1 MHIDARSL
9 PADHVIDGDVC
20 IVGAG
25 AAGIATTLPFVGST
39 TRVVLLEGGGFDLE
53 GDVQA
58 LYRGD
63 IVGRP
68 YYPLEAARL
77 HYFGGTTGHWGG
89 YCAPLDDIDFSRR
102 SWVPG
107 SGWPI
112 SRRDLDPYYERA
124 HPLLDLGPYRYDSQ
138 YWQHRDPRREL
149 MPLDR
154 SRLHEKLWQFS
165 APTRFGTKFRA
176 AIVDARNVTLYTHAN
191 VVEVQPNEHATAIQS
206 VRIRHFD
213 GREQQVRARHF
224 VLACSTM
231 QNVRLL
237 LASTSRT
244 PGGLGNAFDQVG
256 RRFIEHIEMPI
267 GMAALLRP
275 QSMQLY
281 AYDFGVTPVRAE
293 LRLSDEEQERLGILN
308 ATVALEA
315 PPEQGEAKS
324 TFEGQPPELSEE
336 FRRATRDSLTAD
348 MRAAP
353 GQYDAA
359 SVKQRPLFSLIVRQ
373 EQAPNLAS
381 RVRLSRESDALGV
394 PRVAFDWQLAPLDK
408 RTMRLFGTALG
419 REFGRR
425 AIGRVQLRD
434 WVLSDD
440 ESWPSVVSGGWHD
453 MGATRMHDDPKQ
465 GVVDSHARVHGLANL
480 YLAGAGVFTTA
491 GAANPTLTIVALALR
506 LAERLRSLTSERAEA
521 H

>member
-1 MHIDARSL
+1 
-9 PADHVIDGDVC
+9 
-20 IVGAG
+20 
-25 AAGIATTLPFVGST
+25 
-39 TRVVLLEGGGFDLE
+39 
-53 GDVQA
+53 
-58 LYRGD
+58 
-63 IVGRP
+63 
-68 YYPLEAARL
+68 
-77 HYFGGTTGHWGG
+77 
-89 YCAPLDDIDFSRR
+89 
-102 SWVPG
+102 
-107 SGWPI
+107 
-112 SRRDLDPYYERA
+112 
-124 HPLLDLGPYRYDSQ
+124 
-138 YWQHRDPRREL
+138 
-149 MPLDR
+149 
-154 SRLHEKLWQFS
+154 
-165 APTRFGTKFRA
+165 
-176 AIVDARNVTLYTHAN
+176 
-191 VVEVQPNEHATAIQS
+191 
-206 VRIRHFD
+206 
-213 GREQQVRARHF
+213 
-224 VLACSTM
+224 
-231 QNVRLL
+231 
-237 LASTSRT
+237 
-244 PGGLGNAFDQVG
+244 
-256 RRFIEHIEMPI
+256 
-267 GMAALLRP
+267 MAALLRP

-381 RVRLSRESDALGV
+381 RVRLSRERDALGL

-434 WVLSDD
+434 WVLRDD

-465 GVVDSHARVHGLANL
+465 GVVDAHARVHGLANL

-506 LAERLRSLTSERAEA
+506 LAERLRSLTRERAAA